1 MPIQWG
7 SDTLPK
13 KSSIKWLDSPPT
25 APPPQPVPQ
34 KPSIQWL
41 DEPAPVATP
50 IQPEQPGIVSRA
62 FQSAGQ
68 NLVGTATGVIEKM
81 QAGANQDKISA
92 IQRAQALPDDFVEPA
107 QPGIGSMGGYSMP
120 TPGRNKQQILAQ
132 AYFDA
137 GITPEQLQ
145 ALRNQNV
152 ALVADA
158 DLTAQERE
166 QRAKEQAAIDKAQGY
181 GAIAT
186 KTRELGTGALESA
199 VMMAPAVPLALA
211 AAPLGIPAAT
221 IAGYTGA
228 IAPAILSTAADSEQ
242 RAAEK
247 GISNRGAYVATD
259 VALEAIPSLLIPGGA
274 EKLLAEPAKQAV
286 KTGFKQA
293 MKTLLG
299 ETAKEIPEELVT
311 TVGQAMNAQ
320 LQGVDPTAASPEK
333 LAQAAFDTTIS
344 TIMTMGLVGGKGVG
358 TGAIQSLRGTQPTP
372 PTPPIEP
379 PTPAQAEADAIL
391 QASTAPPQ
399 PNVPTA
405 TPEAQAAPLQSSPP
419 TPGDSPSPSVVSTAQ
434 TQNTQDDSLPQE
446 EGVGGDS
453 KQPWEMT
460 KGELSTQKDETGLT
474 DIEDRFA
481 FHVGGKQE
489 GGLKAK
495 DWGGENVVWLKK
507 GGILHSMEGSVYA
520 VDLSKI
526 PPENLSKHKNGF
538 TIHKGDIPENAIVPL
553 GEYKDTGVA
562 FNTHKAFVESALAS
576 GKPVPAAVLADYPDL
591 AEKYGKTQP
600 TQPAGLPTEQPA
612 VVSPSTESG
621 GLPKT
626 PEERAQKVRSGEM
639 VQDTD
644 GTVRPPRQTESLF
657 SDAPPVEPPPPKADT
672 DTPDPGQRLTALNRE
687 SMNAARALRGN
698 EEALIGREPIEDAD
712 NMRKAIEEGYFE
724 SAMDTIKDLGVDKK
738 RQVTEKEF
746 FGILA
751 YYKSVEEADTKLL
764 SQYNEAVKSGDI
776 AAQQTIMAEMEQNS
790 NDLSAI
796 EERMNEQASNTG
808 ALLRLRRLMIDQN
821 FSPIK
826 LMRRAQAKGA
836 KPSEKEMSE
845 FAELQRKYDEQ
856 SLEIDRLLKQME
868 QERQNAELAK
878 VNEAAKAK
886 KPRHK
891 YESKDLNDAFQ
902 KSTELLRSGCG
913 GR

>member
-405 TPEAQAAPLQSSPP
+405 TPEAAQAPLEPTGKDSLQVEPQSSPP
-419 TPGDSPSPSVVSTAQ
+419 APAVSPTVSTSTAQNTQTKDDSLSARSEGAGGDLQDAIRQEVAKPVPVPKPSDAFLGTETPAPTPENPKGVKPIVDSVAASTQKPREEVHQAVNDSLEKGQMEFDGKGGVRPKPPHGESFKEEPPQFWSTRHGDINQHLERLGLNTVDGIQRRELETNYKIARDKGYADNATEIATRMIESREGDSPQQPNREEAAGMALRATELVVEQEQIKERLKTLDPNTPEARELMSEFEDQGHEIELLSRASFDTLSEAGYVMRMSQ
-434 TQNTQDDSLPQE
+434 TGLNLADLSLHEIYGREAGRKGRELDPQE
-446 EGVGGDS
+446 RE
-453 KQPWEMT
+453 
-460 KGELSTQKDETGLT
+460 EL
-474 DIEDRFA
+474 R
-481 FHVGGKQE
+481 
-489 GGLKAK
+489 KAK
-495 DWGGENVVWLKK
+495 EENEELK
-507 GGILHSMEGSVYA
+507 
-520 VDLSKI
+520 SKI
-526 PPENLSKHKNGF
+526 FEMEQKAAQEMANQTIRDAKKAKRRKGTFANFEAEN
-538 TIHKGDIPENAIVPL
+538 
-553 GEYKDTGVA
+553 
-562 FNTHKAFVESALAS
+562 
-576 GKPVPAAVLADYPDL
+576 
-591 AEKYGKTQP
+591 
-600 TQPAGLPTEQPA
+600 
-612 VVSPSTESG
+612 
-621 GLPKT
+621 
-626 PEERAQKVRSGEM
+626 
-639 VQDTD
+639 
-644 GTVRPPRQTESLF
+644 
-657 SDAPPVEPPPPKADT
+657 
-672 DTPDPGQRLTALNRE
+672 
-687 SMNAARALRGN
+687 
-698 EEALIGREPIEDAD
+698 IEDA
-712 NMRKAIEEGYFE
+712 R
-724 SAMDTIKDLGVDKK
+724 S
-738 RQVTEKEF
+738 R
-746 FGILA
+746 FGEHL
-751 YYKSVEEADTKLL
+751 
-764 SQYNEAVKSGDI
+764 
-776 AAQQTIMAEMEQNS
+776 
-790 NDLSAI
+790 
-796 EERMNEQASNTG
+796 
-808 ALLRLRRLMIDQN
+808 
-821 FSPIK
+821 
-826 LMRRAQAKGA
+826 KGCIG
-836 KPSEKEMSE
+836 
-845 FAELQRKYDEQ
+845 Q
-856 SLEIDRLLKQME
+856 
-868 QERQNAELAK
+868 
-878 VNEAAKAK
+878 
-886 KPRHK
+886 
-891 YESKDLNDAFQ
+891 
-902 KSTELLRSGCG
+902 
-913 GR
+913 